1 VNRKRKINIVMDPI
15 LHTIIA
21 ISCMAGCYYV
31 GHFLAKKRSFEPIV
45 SRLLDKLEAD
55 GFIYIKLDKDGE
67 KELIP
72 ISEVIAKALREVK
85 KV

>member
-1 VNRKRKINIVMDPI
+1 MDPI

-21 ISCMAGCYYV
+21 IGCMAGCYYV

-45 SRLLDKLEAD
+45 SGLLDKLESD
-55 GFIYIKLDKDGE
+55 GFIHTKLDKDGD

-72 ISEVIAKALREVK
+72 ISEILAKTLRESAK
-85 KV
+85 LSK